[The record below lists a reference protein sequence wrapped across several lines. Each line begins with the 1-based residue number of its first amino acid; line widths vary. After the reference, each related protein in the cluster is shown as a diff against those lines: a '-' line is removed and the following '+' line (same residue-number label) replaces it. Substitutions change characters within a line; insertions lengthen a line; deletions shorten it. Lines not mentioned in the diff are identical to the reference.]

1 MWYAYNK
8 IMKFFMYLC
17 LALLMSAPADEVR
30 IYCLSENV
38 TIEEVKLPL
47 ELRFLG
53 VTDEGVIRIEVTN
66 MSAEPVSLMRT
77 GNSWG
82 DYAYR
87 LRGTDEK
94 GKTFEL
100 SNQHVISYMR
110 NGPGHK
116 ILAPREQRVVELPFL
131 EKPESIRLL
140 RQAKEVRV
148 LHDTIYQL
156 PSWWVDENAYPPMR
170 REYTEKFRTDIP
182 EQRPL
187 RAMASGSRECG
198 DIVGVHTVKNDATI
212 VEEKLPVRLSPVVT
226 KDQVCI
232 EARNEGAEAVQL
244 LDDGCFDTIFAF
256 ALVVHAPDGSTR
268 VVTNKTPTWHEYD
281 HPAMLTL
288 QPGETH
294 TYEHLLW
301 WLTEDELHA
310 VENAVEVEAIYDT
323 VQGDW
328 PYQAGRPLHR
338 MYTKKWLH
346 IRRAENARFNGS
358 EIGAPAT
365 RAEGT

>member
-1 MWYAYNK
+1 M
-8 IMKFFMYLC
+8 
-17 LALLMSAPADEVR
+17 ADETR
-30 IYCLSENV
+30 IYCLCENV
-38 TIEEVKLPL
+38 TIEEVELPV
-47 ELRFLG
+47 ELCFLG
-53 VTDEGVIRIEVTN
+53 VTDEGVVRIEVTN
-66 MSAEPVSLMRT
+66 TSAEPVSLMRT

-94 GKTFEL
+94 GEAFEL
-100 SNQHVISYMR
+100 SNQHVVSYMR

-116 ILAPREQRVVELPFL
+116 TLAPREQRVIELPFL
-131 EKPESIRLL
+131 KKPESIRLL

-156 PSWWVDENAYPPMR
+156 PRWLVDKNVYPPMR
-170 REYTEKFRTDIP
+170 REFTEKFRTDIP

-212 VEEKLPVRLSPVVT
+212 VEEKLPVRLRPVVA
-226 KDQVCI
+226 KGSKHVCI
-232 EARNEGAEAVQL
+232 EARNEGTEAVQL
-244 LDDGCFDTIFAF
+244 LDDGCFDTGFAF
-256 ALVVHAPDGSTR
+256 ALVVHAPNGSAH
-268 VVTNKTPTWHEYD
+268 VVTNKTPTGHEYD
-281 HPAMLTL
+281 RPAMLTL